1 MRVSTAL
8 RIKPTSAVTELHTK
22 GAARVFPLFQRRP
35 QPQNATGAALQTSGV
50 IEAHTAVI
58 LLLVQTCGARFHQ
71 QLQGLFIGIGLHND
85 VRMLFI
91 DIEFIDAQFDVHIDG
106 RSHKT
111 VTPFMPSLIRLMKPT
126 FLPWRRIFLRIS
138 SGALPSM
145 VNRSR
150 ATPTASSG

>member
-1 MRVSTAL
+1 MGYSCFFAMRVSTAL

-58 LLLVQTCGARFHQ
+58 PLLVQTCGARFHQ
-71 QLQGLFIGIGLHND
+71 QLQGLFIGIGLHNN

-91 DIEFIDAQFDVHIDG
+91 NLIKDG
-106 RSHKT
+106 MKGVT
-111 VTPFMPSLIRLMKPT
+111 VL
-126 FLPWRRIFLRIS
+126 
-138 SGALPSM
+138 
-145 VNRSR
+145 
-150 ATPTASSG
+150 